1 MKNQDFNFIKDKFDS
16 AQPELPESLS
26 RDRLRQRILAGAEP
40 KVVPFPQRKKHRVA
54 ILAAVA
60 CFMLLCGTVVAAGSG
75 DLFSRERV
83 VDFADY
89 NEVYAVTATLQPAT
103 GGESGC
109 EEAGAV
115 FHRAEAGVEQPAQIK
130 IADGHL
136 YYAYT
141 NSNSMKNRN
150 QIYIFEVRGRETKL
164 LYRMVGTVPDDA
176 ELEGVFV
183 WGDRLTVCATTDS
196 TTYIQVYNVENKKQP
211 VLLGKWTQS
220 GRYATANAVG
230 DTLYVTSDYT
240 FAPKDQ
246 TAIPYIADGTQALR
260 AQAKDI
266 VGFQNV
272 QQSRYAV
279 IGTLCLSELQPTVQV
294 QAVLGGFAK
303 VTCTKKAMFIGAY
316 ADGGTTDVQSAVK
329 LDLQRG
335 KFTFATKK
343 ERQTYLA
350 APFRLE
356 KSATAQTVYPVGDR
370 WLSVEENLNDGQNCL
385 VLYDGSG
392 KALDSVK
399 LEKATVLSDLA
410 VNTTGEAFA
419 LPACFAEN
427 AQRSYGVITF
437 TVQDDHIV
445 LTHPYKNTDDR
456 LMYQGKC
463 AWYAGNVY
471 SVNVNDTVSEDEKL
485 QVFSYAYTD

>member
-16 AQPELPESLS
+16 AQPKMPESLS
-26 RDRLRQRILAGAEP
+26 RDRLRQRILAGVEP
-40 KVVPFPQRKKHRVA
+40 KVIPFPRRKKNRVA
-54 ILAAVA
+54 AVAAVA
-60 CFMLLCGTVVAAGSG
+60 CFMLLCGTVVASGSG

-103 GGESGC
+103 QGESGC

-115 FHRAEAGVEQPAQIK
+115 FHRTEEGVEQAVQIK
-130 IADGHL
+130 IADGYL

-150 QIYIFEVRGRETKL
+150 QIYIFEVCGRETKL
-164 LYRMVGTVPDDA
+164 LHRIAGALPDDA
-176 ELEGVFV
+176 ELEGVFIR
-183 WGDRLTVCATTDS
+183 GDRLTVCATTDS
-196 TTYIQVYNVENKKQP
+196 TTYVQVYNVENKKQP

-220 GRYATANAVG
+220 GRYAAANAVG
-230 DTLYVTSDYT
+230 DTLYVTSDYV

-246 TAIPYIADGTQALR
+246 TAIPYIADGTQTLR
-260 AQAKDI
+260 AQAKAM
-266 VGFQNV
+266 VRFQNV

-279 IGTLCLSELQPTVQV
+279 IGTFCLADPQPTVQV
-294 QAVLGGFAK
+294 QAVLGGTAR
-303 VTCTKKAMFIGAY
+303 VTCTQKAMFIGAY
-316 ADGGTTDVQSAVK
+316 QDSGMTDVQSAVK

-343 ERQTYLA
+343 ERRTYLA
-350 APFRLE
+350 APFRSE

-370 WLSVEENLNDGQNCL
+370 WLSVEQNLNDGRNCL

-392 KALDSVK
+392 KGLDSVK

-410 VNTTGEAFA
+410 VNATGQAFA
-419 LPACFAEN
+419 LPACFAAD
-427 AQRSYGVITF
+427 AQRSYGVIIF

-445 LTHPYKNTDDR
+445 LAQQYKNADDR

-463 AWYAGNVY
+463 VLYAGNVY
-471 SVNVNDTVSEDEKL
+471 SVNVNDTVPDDEKL
-485 QVFSYAYTD
+485 QVFSYACTE